1 MKRLN
6 FFAHNF
12 LYSAPCILGAI
23 LFVFGATF
31 GQTTTSCANTFTN
44 PFPNCAFAWGSIS
57 SHTAPLSFQSVWIG
71 GENNGGLSSWSA
83 TATNNS
89 CGGCNLAKT
98 MAGITGNFAVFYTY
112 FIGFQAKNQGGL
124 GDCNTKSPP
133 NLCTNASAW
142 IRANRAQLI
151 NAYAQYAKAVYAAS
165 PNKPTIWWLE
175 GDFVQYSDAG
185 QVTPLSYVEL
195 GQLAH
200 DMACAIKS
208 NEPNAIVLMN
218 HSPWITNTSL
228 DQFWANMGPEIDG
241 CWMQAPGDQEV
252 LNNSYANNGRWDSL
266 SVHLNHRPIMAETS
280 YGSLSGTR
288 GDGWTT
294 TTAAQINT
302 RISEGAISVLFNENN
317 YSTSAITTLNPQL
330 NKTMCTHTP
339 SGVAVMS
346 PSLQELFF
354 SSANVAKIIQF
365 GNVLNCSNVSGEVN
379 IVTLTGQKVMHQSIS
394 RIGVINISSL
404 PKGVYFAKTD
414 RTMLKF
420 VR

>member
-1 MKRLN
+1 MQRIPQLLCGARTLIAGILL
-6 FFAHNF
+6 FAAF
-12 LYSAPCILGAI
+12 TGAM
-23 LFVFGATF
+23 A
-31 GQTTTSCANTFTN
+31 QTTAGCVTTFKN
-44 PFPNCAFAWGSIS
+44 PFPNCKFAWGSIS

-83 TATNNS
+83 TATNSS

-98 MAGITGNFAVFYTY
+98 MAATTNNFAVFYTY

-142 IRANRAQLI
+142 IRANRPQLI

-175 GDFVQYSDAG
+175 GDFVQYTDAG

-200 DMACAIKS
+200 DIACAIKT
-208 NEPNAIVLMN
+208 NEPNAIVAMN

-228 DQFWANMGPEIDG
+228 NQFWENMGPEIDM
-241 CWMQAPGDQEV
+241 CWLQAPGDQEV

-266 SVHLNHRPIMAETS
+266 SVHIKHRPIMAETS

-302 RISEGAISVLFNENN
+302 RIAEGAIAVLFNQNN
-317 YSTSAITTLNPQL
+317 YSTTAITALNAQL
-330 NKTMCTHTP
+330 NTTMCSYSPTG
-339 SGVAVMS
+339 SGISLWQQGAGLTAVVPKIIRS
-346 PSLQELFF
+346 GNAIICVDVGPEANIF
-354 SSANVAKIIQF
+354 SSAGKLVLRQKIPA
-365 GNVLNCSNVSGEVN
+365 G
-379 IVTLTGQKVMHQSIS
+379 
-394 RIGVINISSL
+394 GVIDVSSL
-404 PKGVYFAKTD
+404 SKGVYLAKAGTAL
-414 RTMLKF
+414 LKF

>member
-1 MKRLN
+1 MQLLRKRLCGARMLIAGILL
-6 FFAHNF
+6 FAA
-12 LYSAPCILGAI
+12 LTGVMA
-23 LFVFGATF
+23 
-31 GQTTTSCANTFTN
+31 QTTAGCVTTFKN
-44 PFPNCAFAWGSIS
+44 PFPNCKFAWGSIS

-83 TATNNS
+83 TATNSS

-98 MAGITGNFAVFYTY
+98 MAATTNNFAVFYTY

-142 IRANRAQLI
+142 IRANRPQLI
-151 NAYAQYAKAVYAAS
+151 NAYGQYAKAVYAAS

-200 DMACAIKS
+200 DIACAIKT
-208 NEPNAIVLMN
+208 NEPNAIVAMN

-228 DQFWANMGPEIDG
+228 NQFWENMGPEIDM
-241 CWMQAPGDQEV
+241 CWLQAPGDQEV
-252 LNNSYANNGRWDSL
+252 LNNSYADNGRWDSL
-266 SVHLNHRPIMAETS
+266 SVHIKHRPIMAETS
-280 YGSLSGTR
+280 YGSLPGTR

-302 RISEGAISVLFNENN
+302 RIAEGAIAVLFNQNN
-317 YSTSAITTLNPQL
+317 YSTTSITALNAQL
-330 NKTMCTHTP
+330 NATMCSYSPTG
-339 SGVAVMS
+339 SGISLWQQGGALSAAVPKIIRS
-346 PSLQELFF
+346 GNAIICVNVGPEANIF
-354 SSANVAKIIQF
+354 SSAGKL
-365 GNVLNCSNVSGEVN
+365 VLHQKVPASGAINVS
-379 IVTLTGQKVMHQSIS
+379 
-394 RIGVINISSL
+394 SL
-404 PKGVYFAKTD
+404 SKGVYLAKAGPAL
-414 RTMLKF
+414 LKF

>member
-6 FFAHNF
+6 FFPHRINF
-12 LYSAPCILGAI
+12 LAWCLLGV
-23 LFVFGATF
+23 LFFLPAAHSKAQTAT
-31 GQTTTSCANTFTN
+31 GCTTGFTN
-44 PFPNCAFAWGSIS
+44 PFPNCKFAWGSIS

-83 TATNNS
+83 TATNSS

-98 MAGITGNFAVFYTY
+98 MAATANNFAVFYTY

-195 GQLAH
+195 GVLAH
-200 DMACAIKS
+200 DIACAIKT
-208 NEPNAIVLMN
+208 NEPNAIVAMN

-228 DQFWANMGPEIDG
+228 NQFWENMGPEIDM
-241 CWMQAPGDQEV
+241 CWLQAPGDQEV

-266 SVHLNHRPIMAETS
+266 SVHIKHRPIMAETS

-302 RISEGAISVLFNENN
+302 RIAEGAIAVLFNQNN
-317 YSTSAITTLNPQL
+317 YSTSAITTLNSQL
-330 NKTMCTHTP
+330 NATMCKYSPTG
-339 SGVAVMS
+339 SGVSLWQYSGLSAMSAPRIIRSGNSLMCNDAGAVITI
-346 PSLQELFF
+346 F
-354 SSANVAKIIQF
+354 SITGKRVMRQTVPI
-365 GNVLNCSNVSGEVN
+365 SNVFDIS
-379 IVTLTGQKVMHQSIS
+379 TLP
-394 RIGVINISSL
+394 N
-404 PKGVYFAKTD
+404 GVYFA
-414 RTMLKF
+414 RSGRAMLKF
-420 VR
+420 IR

>member
-1 MKRLN
+1 MQRPN
-6 FFAHNF
+6 IFAQRFNF
-12 LYSAPCILGAI
+12 LVWCIAGA
-23 LFVFGATF
+23 LFFLAHSSTQA
-31 GQTTTSCANTFTN
+31 QTTTNCATTFTN

-89 CGGCNLAKT
+89 CGGCNLART
-98 MAGITGNFAVFYTY
+98 MAGIANNFAVFYTY

-124 GDCNTKSPP
+124 GDCNTKAPP

-142 IRANRAQLI
+142 VRANRAQLI

-175 GDFVQYSDAG
+175 GDFVQYTDAG

-195 GQLAH
+195 GVLAH
-200 DMACAIKS
+200 DITCAIKT
-208 NEPNAIVLMN
+208 NEPNAIVFMN

-228 DQFWANMGPEIDG
+228 NQFWANMGPEIDG
-241 CWMQAPGDQEV
+241 CWLQAPGDQEV

-266 SVHLNHRPIMAETS
+266 SVHIKHRPIMAETS

-302 RISEGAISVLFNENN
+302 RIAEGAIAVLFNQNN
-317 YSTSAITTLNPQL
+317 YSTSAITTLNSQL
-330 NKTMCTHTP
+330 NKTMCSYSP
-339 SGVAVMS
+339 SGTIVLPWQLSNALAVSAPRIVRAGNM
-346 PSLQELFF
+346 LMAVNADGAMNIF
-354 SSANVAKIIQF
+354 S
-365 GNVLNCSNVSGEVN
+365 
-379 IVTLTGQKVMHQSIS
+379 LTGKQVMRQKVPGTGSLDIS
-394 RIGVINISSL
+394 AL
-404 PKGVYFAKTD
+404 PSGVYFARAGKAS
-414 RTMLKF
+414 LKF
-420 VR
+420 IR

>member
-1 MKRLN
+1 MKQLHFSLRD
-6 FFAHNF
+6 FHS
-12 LYSAPCILGAI
+12 SAGLITGVL
-23 LFVFGATF
+23 LFVAGSGASI
-31 GQTTTSCANTFTN
+31 GAATSCGTTFTN
-44 PFPNCAFAWGSIS
+44 PFPTCTFAWGSIS
-57 SHTAPLSFQSVWIG
+57 SHAAPLSFQSVWIG

-98 MAGITGNFAVFYTY
+98 MASTANNFAVFYTY

-165 PNKPTIWWLE
+165 PSKPTIWWLE
-175 GDFVQYSDAG
+175 GDYVQYSDAG

-195 GQLAH
+195 GVLAH
-200 DMACAIKS
+200 DIACAIKT
-208 NEPNAIVLMN
+208 NEPNAIVAMN

-228 DQFWANMGPEIDG
+228 DQFWANMGPEIDM
-241 CWMQAPGDQEV
+241 CWLQAPGDQEV

-266 SVHLNHRPIMAETS
+266 SVHLKHRPIMAETS
-280 YGSLSGTR
+280 YGSLSGSR

-302 RISEGAISVLFNENN
+302 RIAEGAIAVLFNQNN

-330 NKTMCTHTP
+330 NKTMCSYSP
-339 SGVAVMS
+339 SGSGVS
-346 PSLQELFF
+346 PWQY
-354 SSANVAKIIQF
+354 N
-365 GNVLNCSNVSGEVN
+365 NVLAASAPRIFRSGN
-379 IVTLTGQKVMHQSIS
+379 TLIYANTGTEAYIFSMIGQQVMHQRVSGKGLVDIS
-394 RIGVINISSL
+394 AL
-404 PKGVYFAKTD
+404 PKGIYFAKAGKA
-414 RTMLKF
+414 MLKF